1 MCLFLVVMAD
11 KKECWYRDTLGGKTI
26 KPVSCGFCFQYGL
39 DFVANGIYKAAVVHK
54 SYDIKKKYPLW
65 NFVKKNCFKKIRLVW
80 SCVCQNLSPRRICHS
95 VRGSFSKH
103 VITSSSFY
111 PAAKY
116 NNAYIAFSA
125 LYHMPRCLTEFK
137 EIFNYLTSLP
147 SRLRYLTHTE
157 WRINPF
163 SSDILQNTFF
173 CNGAIIGRV
182 FYYVCRKNCQ
192 ITICLLPDVRK

>member
-1 MCLFLVVMAD
+1 MASIL
-11 KKECWYRDTLGGKTI
+11 WQMAYT
-26 KPVSCGFCFQYGL
+26 
-39 DFVANGIYKAAVVHK
+39 K
-54 SYDIKKKYPLW
+54 SLLSISPTTSRKKYPLW
-65 NFVKKNCFKKIRLVW
+65 NFVKKNCFKKIRPVW

-125 LYHMPRCLTEFK
+125 ALHHMPRCLTEFE

-157 WRINPF
+157 WGINPF

-173 CNGAIIGRV
+173 LQRGHYWTRLLL
-182 FYYVCRKNCQ
+182 RMQKNCQ